1 MLKSTRKGMRA
12 MGDSEAKKQWMREN
26 TRFFGLKLNRTT
38 DEELIAKLEEQESI
52 QGYIKDLIRKD
63 VEREKRKAARKK

>member
-1 MLKSTRKGMRA
+1 MLKSTRKGMVKVPESDARKA
-12 MGDSEAKKQWMREN
+12 WLKEN
-26 TRFFGLKLNRTT
+26 VRYFSLKLMRST

-63 VEREKRKAARKK
+63 VEREKRKATRKK